1 MKRVVGSIT
10 HSDDE
15 NKRKGDVSLNACTA
29 AAQHNSDP
37 AIEYRILSFV
47 VGKLRCV
54 RDDLVDEAVSLS
66 FDKCNLELSLRLC
79 KQFDIY
85 HNIMDF
91 GFNWMSPILK
101 SFDFEIQIQGSLT
114 NLRELNL
121 KEEVF

>member
-1 MKRVVGSIT
+1 MAMKRVVGSIT

-29 AAQHNSDP
+29 VAQHNSDP
-37 AIEYRILSFV
+37 TIEYRILSFV

-54 RDDLVDEAVSLS
+54 RDDRVDEAVSLS

-85 HNIMDF
+85 HHIMDF
-91 GFNWMSPILK
+91 GFTWTSPVLK
-101 SFDFEIQIQGSLT
+101 SFYFDIQIEGFLT
-114 NLRELNL
+114 NLRE
-121 KEEVF
+121 